1 MPSNMKEMIQKKE
14 YINPEIEMGHGDCI
28 VDALSLFIGPLKWAY
43 EYKMKTVEDA

>member
-1 MPSNMKEMIQKKE
+1 
-14 YINPEIEMGHGDCI
+14 MGHGDCT